1 MADKKGGLGRGI
13 GALIPTS
20 PVPNERPIDV
30 FFGGD
35 DQKPA
40 NPGANGGSAAA
51 GAALSGSG
59 VASGAAAAGSS
70 AATET
75 DLVPV
80 PGARFGHID
89 ISAIVPN
96 RVNPRTV
103 FDPEALAELVHSI
116 REFGVLQPI
125 VVRSLADS
133 SSGKPDDGSA
143 GYELIMGERRFR
155 AAKEAGLTK
164 IPAVIRETAD
174 EDMLRDALLEN
185 IHRANLNPLEEAS
198 AYQQLLQDFGIT
210 QDQLAERIGR
220 SRPQIT
226 NTIRLLKLPV
236 EVQKK
241 VAAGVLSAG
250 HARAL
255 LALSGPDRMVALANR
270 VISEG
275 LSVRSLEEAVALDN
289 PSSSGA
295 GTKGK
300 IRPGGRMDALKEI
313 ADRLGDQLDT
323 KVKIALGS
331 KKGQLTIDF
340 ATMAD
345 LQRILK
351 EIGYKAEN

>member
-13 GALIPTS
+13 GALIPTAAN
-20 PVPNERPIDV
+20 NERPIDV
-30 FFGGD
+30 FFS
-35 DQKPA
+35 P
-40 NPGANGGSAAA
+40 NPNTTSIP
-51 GAALSGSG
+51 
-59 VASGAAAAGSS
+59 VVPSGAAGSNAS
-70 AATET
+70 V
-75 DLVPV
+75 DGLVPV
-80 PGARFGHID
+80 PGATYASIPL
-89 ISAIVPN
+89 AQIVPN

-103 FDPEALAELVHSI
+103 FEPEALAELIHSV

-125 VVRSLADS
+125 VVRPIGEKD
-133 SSGKPDDGSA
+133 GKPA
-143 GYELIMGERRFR
+143 FELIMGERRFR
-155 AAKEAGLTK
+155 ASKEAGLLE
-164 IPAVIRETAD
+164 IPAIVRDTAD

-210 QDQLAERIGR
+210 QDVLAERIGR
-220 SRPQIT
+220 SRPHIT

-250 HARAL
+250 HARTL
-255 LALSGPDRMVALANR
+255 LSLPNDARMMHFADR

-275 LSVRSLEEAVALDN
+275 LSVHSLAEAVAMDN
-289 PSSSGA
+289 PTSGS
-295 GTKGK
+295 GQGK
-300 IRPGGRMDALKEI
+300 ATIKPGGRTDALKEI
-313 ADRLGDQLDT
+313 SDRLGDQLDT

-340 ATMAD
+340 ATMGD

-351 EIGYKAEN
+351 LIGYKSE

>member
-13 GALIPTS
+13 GALIPTTAPS
-20 PVPNERPIDV
+20 DRPIDV
-30 FFGGD
+30 FF
-35 DQKPA
+35 A
-40 NPGANGGSAAA
+40 GANAQQLAA
-51 GAALSGSG
+51 GTPDG
-59 VASGAAAAGSS
+59 VQSGAAAGSVAG
-70 AATET
+70 AEG
-75 DLVPV
+75 LVPV
-80 PGARFGHID
+80 PGATFAHI
-89 ISAIVPN
+89 ALAQIVPN

-103 FDPEALAELVHSI
+103 FDDEALSELIHSVK
-116 REFGVLQPI
+116 EFGVLQPI
-125 VVRSLADS
+125 VVRPSGEKD
-133 SSGKPDDGSA
+133 GKPA
-143 GYELIMGERRFR
+143 FELIMGERRFR
-155 AAKEAGLTK
+155 AAKEAGLVN
-164 IPAVIRETAD
+164 IPAVVRDTAD

-210 QDQLAERIGR
+210 QDQLAEKIGR

-236 EVQKK
+236 EVQKR
-241 VAAGVLSAG
+241 VAGGVLSAG

-255 LALSGPDRMVALANR
+255 LSLPSEDRMVHFANR

-289 PSSSGA
+289 PKPTSPA
-295 GTKGK
+295 GGGV

-313 ADRLGDQLDT
+313 SEKLGDQLDT
-323 KVKIALGS
+323 KVKIALGA

-340 ATMAD
+340 ATVAD

-351 EIGYKAEN
+351 LIGYQAD

>member
-13 GALIPTS
+13 GALIPTAAN
-20 PVPNERPIDV
+20 NERPIDV
-30 FFGGD
+30 FFSPNPNTTSIPTV
-35 DQKPA
+35 PA
-40 NPGANGGSAAA
+40 GVATNPGNDG
-51 GAALSGSG
+51 
-59 VASGAAAAGSS
+59 
-70 AATET
+70 
-75 DLVPV
+75 LVPV
-80 PGARFGHID
+80 PGATYASIPL
-89 ISAIVPN
+89 SQIVPN

-103 FDPEALAELVHSI
+103 FEPEALAELIHSV

-125 VVRSLADS
+125 VVRPMGEKD
-133 SSGKPDDGSA
+133 GKPA
-143 GYELIMGERRFR
+143 FELIMGERRFR
-155 AAKEAGLTK
+155 ASKEAGLLE
-164 IPAVIRETAD
+164 IPAIVRDTAD

-210 QDQLAERIGR
+210 QDVLAERIGR
-220 SRPQIT
+220 SRPHIT

-250 HARAL
+250 HARTL
-255 LALSGPDRMVALANR
+255 LSLANDDRMIHFADR

-275 LSVRSLEEAVALDN
+275 LSVHSLAEAVAMDN
-289 PSSSGA
+289 PGNA
-295 GTKGK
+295 TGREGKGT
-300 IRPGGRMDALKEI
+300 IRPGGRSDALKEI
-313 ADRLGDQLDT
+313 SDRLGDQLDT

-340 ATMAD
+340 ATMGD

-351 EIGYKAEN
+351 LIGYKNN

>member
-13 GALIPTS
+13 GALIPTTAN
-20 PVPNERPIDV
+20 NERPIDV
-30 FFGGD
+30 FFS
-35 DQKPA
+35 P
-40 NPGANGGSAAA
+40 NPNTTSIPTIQEGSAASID
-51 GAALSGSG
+51 G
-59 VASGAAAAGSS
+59 
-70 AATET
+70 
-75 DLVPV
+75 LVPV
-80 PGARFGHID
+80 PGATYASIPLNQ
-89 ISAIVPN
+89 IVPN

-103 FDPEALAELVHSI
+103 FEPEALAELIHSV

-125 VVRSLADS
+125 VVRPMGEKD
-133 SSGKPDDGSA
+133 GKPA
-143 GYELIMGERRFR
+143 FELIMGERRFR
-155 AAKEAGLTK
+155 ASKEAGLLE
-164 IPAVIRETAD
+164 IPAIVRDTAD

-210 QDQLAERIGR
+210 QDVLAERIGR
-220 SRPQIT
+220 SRPHIT

-250 HARAL
+250 HARTL
-255 LALSGPDRMVALANR
+255 LSLANDDRMIHFADR

-275 LSVRSLEEAVALDN
+275 LSVHSLAEAVALDN
-289 PSSSGA
+289 PSTGSKGGGA
-295 GTKGK
+295 T
-300 IRPGGRMDALKEI
+300 IRPGGRTDALKEI
-313 ADRLGDQLDT
+313 SDRLGDQLDT

-340 ATMAD
+340 ATMGD

-351 EIGYKAEN
+351 LIGYKND

>member
-13 GALIPTS
+13 GALIPTTAN
-20 PVPNERPIDV
+20 NERPIDV
-30 FFGGD
+30 FFS
-35 DQKPA
+35 P
-40 NPGANGGSAAA
+40 NPNTTSIPTIQEGSAASID
-51 GAALSGSG
+51 G
-59 VASGAAAAGSS
+59 
-70 AATET
+70 
-75 DLVPV
+75 LVPV
-80 PGARFGHID
+80 PGATYASIPLNQ
-89 ISAIVPN
+89 IVPN

-103 FDPEALAELVHSI
+103 FEPEALAELIHSV

-125 VVRSLADS
+125 VVRPMGQKD
-133 SSGKPDDGSA
+133 GKPA
-143 GYELIMGERRFR
+143 FELIMGERRFR
-155 AAKEAGLTK
+155 ASKEAGLLE
-164 IPAVIRETAD
+164 IPAIVRDTAD

-210 QDQLAERIGR
+210 QDVLAERIGR
-220 SRPQIT
+220 SRPHIT

-250 HARAL
+250 HARTL
-255 LALSGPDRMVALANR
+255 LSLANDDRMIHFADR

-275 LSVRSLEEAVALDN
+275 LSVHSLAEAVALDN
-289 PSSSGA
+289 PSTGSKGGGA
-295 GTKGK
+295 T
-300 IRPGGRMDALKEI
+300 IRPGGRTDALKEI
-313 ADRLGDQLDT
+313 SDRLGDQLDT

-340 ATMAD
+340 ATMGD

-351 EIGYKAEN
+351 LIGYKND

>member
-20 PVPNERPIDV
+20 PVPSERPIDV

-35 DQKPA
+35 DTNPA
-40 NPGANGGSAAA
+40 NSGTTETAATVGASAPTAVSGANQAVAN
-51 GAALSGSG
+51 
-59 VASGAAAAGSS
+59 VASAEG
-70 AATET
+70 

-80 PGARFGHID
+80 PGARFGHIE
-89 ISAIVPN
+89 ISAIIPN

-125 VVRSLADS
+125 VVRSLADA
-133 SSGKPDDGSA
+133 GQQDDGSA

-255 LALSGPDRMVALANR
+255 LALSGPDRMIALANR

-289 PSSSGA
+289 PATGSGA
-295 GTKGK
+295 ASKGK

-313 ADRLGDQLDT
+313 AERLGDQLDT

-351 EIGYKAEN
+351 EIGYKADN

>member
-13 GALIPTS
+13 GALIPTTAPS
-20 PVPNERPIDV
+20 DRPIDV
-30 FFGGD
+30 FF
-35 DQKPA
+35 A
-40 NPGANGGSAAA
+40 GANAEQLAA
-51 GAALSGSG
+51 GTPAG
-59 VASGAAAAGSS
+59 VQSGAATGS
-70 AATET
+70 EG
-75 DLVPV
+75 LVPV
-80 PGARFGHID
+80 PGATFAHI
-89 ISAIVPN
+89 SLAQIVPN

-103 FDPEALAELVHSI
+103 FDDEALSELIHSVK
-116 REFGVLQPI
+116 EFGVLQPI
-125 VVRSLADS
+125 VVRPLGEKD
-133 SSGKPDDGSA
+133 GKPA
-143 GYELIMGERRFR
+143 FELIMGERRFR
-155 AAKEAGLTK
+155 AAKEAGLVN
-164 IPAVIRETAD
+164 IPAVVRDTAD

-210 QDQLAERIGR
+210 QDQLAEKIGR

-236 EVQKK
+236 EVQKR

-255 LALSGPDRMVALANR
+255 LSLPSEDRMVHFANR

-289 PSSSGA
+289 PKPGTASGGA
-295 GTKGK
+295 V

-313 ADRLGDQLDT
+313 SDKLGDQLDT
-323 KVKIALGS
+323 KVKIALGA

-340 ATMAD
+340 ATVAD

-351 EIGYKAEN
+351 LIGYQAD

>member
-13 GALIPTS
+13 GALIPTTAN
-20 PVPNERPIDV
+20 NERPIDV
-30 FFGGD
+30 FFSPNPNTTSIPTV
-35 DQKPA
+35 PA
-40 NPGANGGSAAA
+40 GVATNPGNDG
-51 GAALSGSG
+51 
-59 VASGAAAAGSS
+59 
-70 AATET
+70 
-75 DLVPV
+75 LVPV
-80 PGARFGHID
+80 PGATYASIPL
-89 ISAIVPN
+89 SQIVPN

-103 FDPEALAELVHSI
+103 FEPEALAELIHSV

-125 VVRSLADS
+125 VVRPMGEKD
-133 SSGKPDDGSA
+133 GKPA
-143 GYELIMGERRFR
+143 FELIMGERRFR
-155 AAKEAGLTK
+155 ASKEAGLLE
-164 IPAVIRETAD
+164 IPAIVRDTAD

-210 QDQLAERIGR
+210 QDVLAERIGR
-220 SRPQIT
+220 SRPHIT

-250 HARAL
+250 HARTL
-255 LALSGPDRMVALANR
+255 LSLANDDRMIHFADR

-275 LSVRSLEEAVALDN
+275 LSVHSLAEAVAMDN
-289 PSSSGA
+289 PGNA
-295 GTKGK
+295 TGREGKGT
-300 IRPGGRMDALKEI
+300 IRPGGRSDALKEI
-313 ADRLGDQLDT
+313 SDRLGDQLDT

-340 ATMAD
+340 ATMGD

-351 EIGYKAEN
+351 LIGYKNN

>member
-13 GALIPTS
+13 GALIPTTAN
-20 PVPNERPIDV
+20 NERPIDV
-30 FFGGD
+30 FFS
-35 DQKPA
+35 P
-40 NPGANGGSAAA
+40 NPNTTSIPTIREGTAA
-51 GAALSGSG
+51 GVDG
-59 VASGAAAAGSS
+59 
-70 AATET
+70 
-75 DLVPV
+75 LVPV
-80 PGARFGHID
+80 PGATYASIPLNQ
-89 ISAIVPN
+89 IVPN

-103 FDPEALAELVHSI
+103 FEPEALAELIHSV

-125 VVRSLADS
+125 VVRPMGQKD
-133 SSGKPDDGSA
+133 GKPA
-143 GYELIMGERRFR
+143 FELIMGERRFR
-155 AAKEAGLTK
+155 ASKEAGLLE
-164 IPAVIRETAD
+164 IPAIVRDTAD

-210 QDQLAERIGR
+210 QDVLAERIGR
-220 SRPQIT
+220 SRPHIT

-250 HARAL
+250 HARTL
-255 LALSGPDRMVALANR
+255 LSLANDDRMIHFADR

-275 LSVRSLEEAVALDN
+275 LSVHSLAEAVALDN
-289 PSSSGA
+289 PSTGSKGGGA
-295 GTKGK
+295 T
-300 IRPGGRMDALKEI
+300 IRPGGRTDALKEI
-313 ADRLGDQLDT
+313 SDRLGDQLDT

-340 ATMAD
+340 ATMGD

-351 EIGYKAEN
+351 LIGYKND

>member
-13 GALIPTS
+13 GALIPTTAN
-20 PVPNERPIDV
+20 NERPIDV
-30 FFGGD
+30 FFS
-35 DQKPA
+35 P
-40 NPGANGGSAAA
+40 NPNTTSIPTIQEASAA
-51 GAALSGSG
+51 G
-59 VASGAAAAGSS
+59 VDG
-70 AATET
+70 
-75 DLVPV
+75 LVPV
-80 PGARFGHID
+80 PGATYASIPLNQ
-89 ISAIVPN
+89 IVPN

-103 FDPEALAELVHSI
+103 FEPEALAELIHSV

-125 VVRSLADS
+125 VVRPMGEKD
-133 SSGKPDDGSA
+133 GKPA
-143 GYELIMGERRFR
+143 FELIMGERRFR
-155 AAKEAGLTK
+155 ASKEAGLLE
-164 IPAVIRETAD
+164 IPAIVRDTAD

-210 QDQLAERIGR
+210 QDVLAERIGR
-220 SRPQIT
+220 SRPHIT

-250 HARAL
+250 HARTL
-255 LALSGPDRMVALANR
+255 LSLANDDRMIHFADR

-275 LSVRSLEEAVALDN
+275 LSVHSLAEAVALDN
-289 PSSSGA
+289 PSTE
-295 GTKGK
+295 TKGGGAT
-300 IRPGGRMDALKEI
+300 IRPGGRTDALKEI
-313 ADRLGDQLDT
+313 SDRLGDQLDT

-340 ATMAD
+340 ATMGD

-351 EIGYKAEN
+351 LIGYKND

>member
-13 GALIPTS
+13 GALIPTTAPS
-20 PVPNERPIDV
+20 DRPIDV
-30 FFGGD
+30 FF
-35 DQKPA
+35 A
-40 NPGANGGSAAA
+40 GANAEQLAA
-51 GAALSGSG
+51 GNPAG
-59 VASGAAAAGSS
+59 VQSGAATGS
-70 AATET
+70 EG
-75 DLVPV
+75 LVPV
-80 PGARFGHID
+80 PGASFAHI
-89 ISAIVPN
+89 SLAQIVPN

-103 FDPEALAELVHSI
+103 FDDEALSELIHSVK
-116 REFGVLQPI
+116 EFGVLQPI
-125 VVRSLADS
+125 VVRPLGEKD
-133 SSGKPDDGSA
+133 GKPA
-143 GYELIMGERRFR
+143 FELIMGERRFR
-155 AAKEAGLTK
+155 AAKEAGLVN
-164 IPAVIRETAD
+164 IPAVVRDTAD

-210 QDQLAERIGR
+210 QDQLAEKIGR

-236 EVQKK
+236 EVQKR

-255 LALSGPDRMVALANR
+255 LSLPSEDRMVHFANR

-289 PSSSGA
+289 PKPGTASGGA
-295 GTKGK
+295 V

-313 ADRLGDQLDT
+313 SDKLGDQLDT
-323 KVKIALGS
+323 KVKIALGA

-340 ATMAD
+340 ATVAD

-351 EIGYKAEN
+351 LIGYQAD